1 MTAFAMVAANE
12 ALRVANARIAELQL
26 EAANQRLAGV
36 HRPRRTL
43 AGAVRSALS
52 SLRTALVSIDAAAP
66 VLPRLADYPY
76 RS

>member
-1 MTAFAMVAANE
+1 MTAFAMVAADE

-26 EAANQRLAGV
+26 EAANQRLAAV

-52 SLRTALVSIDAAAP
+52 SLRTVLVSIDAAGP

>member
-1 MTAFAMVAANE
+1 MTAFAMVAAHE

-36 HRPRRTL
+36 HRSRRTL
-43 AGAVRSALS
+43 AGAVRSAFS
-52 SLRTALVSIDAAAP
+52 SLRTALVSIDAAGP
-66 VLPRLADYPY
+66 VQPRLADYPF

>member
-1 MTAFAMVAANE
+1 MTAFAMVAADE

-36 HRPRRTL
+36 RRPRRTL

-52 SLRTALVSIDAAAP
+52 SLRTAFVSIEAAAP

>member
-1 MTAFAMVAANE
+1 MTAFAMVAADE

-36 HRPRRTL
+36 HPRRTL

-52 SLRTALVSIDAAAP
+52 SLRTAFVSIDASGP

-76 RS
+76 RG

>member
-1 MTAFAMVAANE
+1 MTAFAMVAAHE

-36 HRPRRTL
+36 RRPGRTL
-43 AGAVRSALS
+43 SATVRSALS
-52 SLRTALVSIDAAAP
+52 SLRTALVSIDAASP

>member
-1 MTAFAMVAANE
+1 MTAFAMVAADE

-36 HRPRRTL
+36 HRPRRRL
-43 AGAVRSALS
+43 ADAVRSALS
-52 SLRTALVSIDAAAP
+52 SLSSALVSIDAAGP

-76 RS
+76 RG